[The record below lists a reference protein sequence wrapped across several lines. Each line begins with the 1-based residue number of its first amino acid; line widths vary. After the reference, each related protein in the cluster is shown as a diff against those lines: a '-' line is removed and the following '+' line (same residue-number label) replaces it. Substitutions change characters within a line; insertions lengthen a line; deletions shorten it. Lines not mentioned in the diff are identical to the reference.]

1 MMKIHILLLELALVA
16 CLPAYAASEQQ
27 DSCEYFFLAL
37 KSVPHDN
44 LTRRDGA
51 HRSLW
56 DGKKYTGC
64 EIKFETN
71 NKLLA
76 GRKTPDFDPTE
87 DSEMDRG
94 GWRVNNSFV
103 ADGPGT
109 GLFGIE
115 KESILCLVR
124 HEQPAYLDDHGHIVQ
139 SETLTITIQCR
150 QK

>member
-1 MMKIHILLLELALVA
+1 MKAHILLLQLALVA

-37 KSVPHDN
+37 KSVPHDK
-44 LTRRDGA
+44 LTRRDGE
-51 HRSLW
+51 HESLS

-64 EIKFETN
+64 EGKFVTN
-71 NKLLA
+71 DKLLS
-76 GRKTPDFDPTE
+76 GRKVPDCEPTE
-87 DSEMDRG
+87 GSEMHRRG
-94 GWRVNNSFV
+94 WWANNSFV

-115 KESILCLVR
+115 KGSVLCLVR
-124 HEQPAYLDDHGHIVQ
+124 HEQPAYLDDHGNIIQ

-150 QK
+150 HK